1 MDRMESLYT
10 ETLEDLLENL
20 GYGTE
25 NENPFL
31 SSCLEKMDLF
41 PRFVFGE
48 NISISMKELF
58 LEKYDI
64 REIGAET
71 EQLFLHFWNER
82 TNELLIEYVPKI
94 DMWLKHFNDLFKFTV
109 KLELSE
115 ESSRNNTISGEY
127 SDNSSRNKQYY
138 LNPVIDWNTGIIQ
151 DKNTDGL
158 ETSGENETTGEE
170 TKERSMSRD
179 VLQSVWG
186 KTRAQLMKQIFE
198 LQSIYSE
205 CLNAFST
212 IFMGVLWLELLYIE
226 NVY

>member
-41 PRFVFGE
+41 PRFTFGE

-115 ESSRNNTISGEY
+115 ETSRNNTISGEY
-127 SDNSSRNKQYY
+127 SDNSLKNKQYY
-138 LNPVIDWNTGIIQ
+138 LNPVIDGNSGIIQ

-158 ETSGENETTGEE
+158 SASGENETTGSEE
-170 TKERSMSRD
+170 KERTMSRD

-205 CLNAFST
+205 CLNDFST
-212 IFMGVLWLELLYIE
+212 IFMGVL
-226 NVY
+226 

>member
-58 LEKYDI
+58 LEKYDV

-109 KLELSE
+109 KLELAE
-115 ESSRNNTISGEY
+115 ETSRNNTISGEY
-127 SDNSSRNKQYY
+127 SDNSLKNKQYY
-138 LNPVIDWNTGIIQ
+138 LNPVIDGNNGIIQ

-158 ETSGENETTGEE
+158 SASGENETTGEE
-170 TKERSMSRD
+170 IKERSMSRD

-212 IFMGVLWLELLYIE
+212 IFMGIL
-226 NVY
+226 

>member
-1 MDRMESLYT
+1 MSRMESLYT

-25 NENPFL
+25 NENPSL
-31 SSCLEKMDLF
+31 TAVLEKMDLF
-41 PRFVFGE
+41 PSFVFGE
-48 NISISMKELF
+48 NISLSMKDLF

-71 EQLFLHFWNER
+71 EEMFLHFWNER
-82 TNELLIEYVPKI
+82 TNELLIDYVPKI
-94 DMWLKHFNDLFKFTV
+94 DMWLNHFNDLFKFTV

-115 ESSRNNTISGEY
+115 ESTRNNSISGEY
-127 SDNSSRNKQYY
+127 EDETNKGRQYY
-138 LNPVIDWNTGIIQ
+138 LNPIIDGNTGIIQ
-151 DKNTDGL
+151 DKDTEGV
-158 ETSGENETTGEE
+158 SGSGNNSTEGEE

-186 KTRAQLMKQIFE
+186 KTRAQLLKQIFE

-212 IFMGVLWLELLYIE
+212 IFMGIL
-226 NVY
+226 

>member
-82 TNELLIEYVPKI
+82 TNELLI
-94 DMWLKHFNDLFKFTV
+94 
-109 KLELSE
+109 
-115 ESSRNNTISGEY
+115 
-127 SDNSSRNKQYY
+127 
-138 LNPVIDWNTGIIQ
+138 
-151 DKNTDGL
+151 
-158 ETSGENETTGEE
+158 
-170 TKERSMSRD
+170 
-179 VLQSVWG
+179 
-186 KTRAQLMKQIFE
+186 
-198 LQSIYSE
+198 
-205 CLNAFST
+205 
-212 IFMGVLWLELLYIE
+212 
-226 NVY
+226 

>member
-1 MDRMESLYT
+1 MSRMESLYT

-31 SSCLEKMDLF
+31 TSCLEKMDLF
-41 PRFVFGE
+41 PSFVFGE
-48 NISISMKELF
+48 DINLSMKDLF

-71 EQLFLHFWNER
+71 ETLFLHFWNER

-94 DMWLKHFNDLFKFTV
+94 DMWLNHFNDLFKFTV
-109 KLELSE
+109 QLELSE
-115 ESSRNNTISGEY
+115 ESSKTNAVSGNY
-127 SDNSSRNKQYY
+127 SDTANRNKQYY
-138 LNPVIDWNTGIIQ
+138 LNPVIDGNNGIIQ
-151 DKNTDGL
+151 DKDTDGL
-158 ETSGENETTGEE
+158 MSSGTNQTEGTEG
-170 TKERSMSRD
+170 KERSMTRD

-186 KTRAQLMKQIFE
+186 KTRAQLLKQIFE
-198 LQSIYSE
+198 LQSIYTD

-212 IFMGVLWLELLYIE
+212 IFMGIL
-226 NVY
+226 

>member
-25 NENPFL
+25 NQNPSL
-31 SSCLEKMDLF
+31 TDCLNKMKKF
-41 PRFVFGE
+41 PSFVFGE
-48 NISISMKELF
+48 EITLSMEALF

-71 EQLFLHFWNER
+71 EELFLHFWNER
-82 TNELLIEYVPKI
+82 INELLIEYVPKI

-115 ESSRNNTISGEY
+115 ETSRNNTISGEY
-127 SDNSSRNKQYY
+127 SDNSLKNKQYY
-138 LNPVIDWNTGIIQ
+138 LNPVIDGNTGIIQ

-158 ETSGENETTGEE
+158 SASGENETTGEE

-212 IFMGVLWLELLYIE
+212 IFMGIL
-226 NVY
+226 